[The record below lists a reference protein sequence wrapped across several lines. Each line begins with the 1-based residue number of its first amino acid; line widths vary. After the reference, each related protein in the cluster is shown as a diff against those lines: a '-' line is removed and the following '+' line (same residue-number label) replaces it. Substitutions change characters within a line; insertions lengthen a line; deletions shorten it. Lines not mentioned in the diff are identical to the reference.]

1 MIFECVISILDHPPY
16 TEWISSTSIYRLS
29 VKLVQRRPTI
39 QGLINTSTVSCKHA
53 ICRKSRVSLHIYY
66 IIDNMD
72 CSHLQFIPDVFQPLM
87 SWLIFS
93 FVPNSLNSITHA
105 PPIYIIHLHFLHP
118 HPKPNK
124 IKDKTILTSISR
136 VSFSLFSL
144 FLSLPV

>member
-1 MIFECVISILDHPPY
+1 
-16 TEWISSTSIYRLS
+16 
-29 VKLVQRRPTI
+29 
-39 QGLINTSTVSCKHA
+39 
-53 ICRKSRVSLHIYY
+53 
-66 IIDNMD
+66 
-72 CSHLQFIPDVFQPLM
+72 M

-136 VSFSLFSL
+136 VTNYLEINRERNGHYSYKKG
-144 FLSLPV
+144 